1 MLLIL
6 IPVVFCQTTKVIVN
20 QSEGIKYNMKQ
31 IDHMN
36 TSFGCVQGND
46 GFKGEKGEV
55 GAGNP
60 GSPGLRGKDVSK
72 SRAQSG

>member
-1 MLLIL
+1 
-6 IPVVFCQTTKVIVN
+6 
-20 QSEGIKYNMKQ
+20 MKQ
-31 IDHMN
+31 INHTN

-46 GFKGEKGEV
+46 GSKGEKGEV

-72 SRAQSG
+72 SRAQSDSHKKYVSVYLRAHVYVHFASLR